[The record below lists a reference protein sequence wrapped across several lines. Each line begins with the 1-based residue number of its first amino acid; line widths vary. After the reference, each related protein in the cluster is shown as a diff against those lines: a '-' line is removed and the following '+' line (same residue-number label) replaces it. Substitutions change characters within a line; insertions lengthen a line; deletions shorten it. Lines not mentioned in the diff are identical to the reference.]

1 MKLAQKNVSV
11 FQARLLSPSEVRTE
25 MFERGGV
32 LPHAYQQSWYLC
44 GDVSDEFFSRVERHE
59 KIVHTLS
66 VFTTPRHANFA
77 VFVLQ
82 IRDQQLR
89 FLLPFSSEKS
99 LRFFEQVGCTGL
111 FLSLGQRG
119 GNNALLHEF
128 LCEPEILA
136 YLIRLYRAGSMPQGD
151 EAMAELRWA
160 ARSMMKLSTIPSDCA
175 GIPVTEVS
183 LNVVLDDQPGKQQ

>member
-1 MKLAQKNVSV
+1 MKLAEKNVSV

-32 LPHAYQQSWYLC
+32 LPHAYQQRWYLC
-44 GDVSDEFFSRVERHE
+44 GDVSDEFFSRVKKHE
-59 KIVHTLS
+59 KIVYSLN
-66 VFTTPRHANFA
+66 VFTTVRHASFA

-89 FLLPFSSEKS
+89 FLLPFASEKS
-99 LRFFEQVGCTGL
+99 LMFFGQACLIGV

-119 GNNALLHEF
+119 SNNALLQEF

-136 YLIRLYRAGSMPQGD
+136 NLSTLYQARPVPQGE
-151 EAMAELRWA
+151 EAMNELRQA
-160 ARSMMKLSTIPSDCA
+160 VQAMMRLSTIPSDCE
-175 GIPVTEVS
+175 GIPVSEVC
-183 LNVVLDDQPGKQQ
+183 LNVVLDDEPAK